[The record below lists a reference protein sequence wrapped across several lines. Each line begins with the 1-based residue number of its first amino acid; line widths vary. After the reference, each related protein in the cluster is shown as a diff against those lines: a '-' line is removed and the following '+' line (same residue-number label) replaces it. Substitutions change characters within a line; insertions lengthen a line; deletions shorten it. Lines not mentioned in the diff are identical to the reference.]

1 MSNTIVHILL
11 LSDICANICQYTE
24 LNIYKLSPIKF
35 QMNHNEIKLFSPAT
49 VANVACGFDVL
60 GFCLDTVGDEMV
72 IRKVDKKGI
81 RITKIEGFKLP
92 FETEL
97 NVAGVSA
104 LAMYQELQPDCG
116 FEIEIKKNIKPGS
129 GIGSSAASAVGS
141 VYGINAL
148 LESPLNKT
156 QLTRF
161 AMKGEAFASGSEHAD
176 NIAPALFGGFT
187 LVKSVNPLEILQIP
201 SPDNLYVTIIHP
213 QIEIKTAISR
223 AILPKNIALQDA
235 VTQWA
240 NVGSFIH
247 SLHTSDYPLMKRS
260 LHDVIIE
267 PHRSKLIPH
276 YDEVKKQ
283 TLNVGALGT
292 NISGSGPS
300 IFSLCEGIKTAN
312 QVKDVMRKIYSNT
325 GIDFDIHVSKMNT
338 QGVKV
343 L

>member
-1 MSNTIVHILL
+1 
-11 LSDICANICQYTE
+11 
-24 LNIYKLSPIKF
+24 
-35 QMNHNEIKLFSPAT
+35 MNKNEIKLFSPAT

-60 GFCLDTVGDEMV
+60 GLCLDTIGDEMV
-72 IRKVDKKGI
+72 VRKVDEKGV

-104 LAMYQELQPDCG
+104 LAMYQELEPDCG

-141 VYGINAL
+141 VYGINTL
-148 LESPLNKT
+148 LGSPLNKT
-156 QLTRF
+156 QLTQF
-161 AMKGEAFASGSEHAD
+161 AIKGEALASGSEHAD

-187 LVKSVNPLEILQIP
+187 LVKSVSPLEILQIP

-223 AILPKNIALQDA
+223 AILPKNVPLKNAII
-235 VTQWA
+235 QWA

-247 SLHTSDYPLMKRS
+247 SLHTSDYPLMQRS

-276 YDEVKKQ
+276 YNKVKQQ

-300 IFSLCEGIKTAN
+300 IFSLCEGIENAN
-312 QVKDVMRKIYSNT
+312 KVGDVMRNIYSNT
-325 GIDFDIHVSKMNT
+325 GIKFDVHISKINT
-338 QGVKV
+338 QGVKI

>member
-1 MSNTIVHILL
+1 
-11 LSDICANICQYTE
+11 
-24 LNIYKLSPIKF
+24 
-35 QMNHNEIKLFSPAT
+35 MNKNEIKLFSPAT

-60 GFCLDTVGDEMV
+60 GLCLDTIGDEMV
-72 IRKVDKKGI
+72 VRKVDEKGV

-104 LAMYQELQPDCG
+104 LAMYQELEPDCG

-148 LESPLNKT
+148 LGSPLNKT
-156 QLTRF
+156 QLTQF
-161 AMKGEAFASGSEHAD
+161 AIKGEALASGSEHAD

-187 LVKSVNPLEILQIP
+187 LVKSVSPLEILQIP

-223 AILPKNIALQDA
+223 AILPKNVPLKNAII
-235 VTQWA
+235 QWA

-267 PHRSKLIPH
+267 PHRSTLIPH
-276 YDEVKKQ
+276 YNEVKQQ

-292 NISGSGPS
+292 NISGSG
-300 IFSLCEGIKTAN
+300 
-312 QVKDVMRKIYSNT
+312 
-325 GIDFDIHVSKMNT
+325 
-338 QGVKV
+338 
-343 L
+343 